1 MHGLSKISLLIRRVH
16 GVERRRLPDWR
27 RVRLHAVLVKPHDR
41 HLQLPELHPQLLEQ
55 RSLALLDRQELG
67 LYQRDPL
74 QQALLHRV
82 DCQDRVAERGL
93 EVILQRR
100 FVGTESPR
108 IALKDARQLVVDLQH
123 LVLHGLEP
131 LRLVLAGGHD
141 FRPGHAVE
149 LVLEQASESDAALL
163 HQPMRRGLGA
173 VHHE

>member
-1 MHGLSKISLLIRRVH
+1 M
-16 GVERRRLPDWR
+16 
-27 RVRLHAVLVKPHDR
+27 KPHDR
-41 HLQLPELHPQLLEQ
+41 HLQLPELHTQLLEQ
-55 RSLALLDRQELG
+55 RSLALLNRHELG
-67 LYQRDPL
+67 LHQRDPL

-141 FRPGHAVE
+141 LHPGRTVE
-149 LVLEQASESDAALL
+149 LVLA
-163 HQPMRRGLGA
+163 HQVPHELRHFGERHGARAVFGRDDFRRLRSRRRARAMARCGTNR
-173 VHHE
+173 